1 MSKRN
6 TILLIAGSV
15 GLVIV
20 LAGLAFWW
28 FSGGRNQVGETSSS
42 PRREVAGASAS
53 YHRNSRADL
62 WRCRRNRDTWVCAN
76 PSDRGYFSS
85 ETREHE
91 AGFTAQY
98 GGIT

>member
-28 FSGGRNQVGETSSS
+28 FSGGRNTVGETSK
-42 PRREVAGASAS
+42 RR
-53 YHRNSRADL
+53 HRRLCLLS
-62 WRCRRNRDTWVCAN
+62 
-76 PSDRGYFSS
+76 
-85 ETREHE
+85 
-91 AGFTAQY
+91 
-98 GGIT
+98 